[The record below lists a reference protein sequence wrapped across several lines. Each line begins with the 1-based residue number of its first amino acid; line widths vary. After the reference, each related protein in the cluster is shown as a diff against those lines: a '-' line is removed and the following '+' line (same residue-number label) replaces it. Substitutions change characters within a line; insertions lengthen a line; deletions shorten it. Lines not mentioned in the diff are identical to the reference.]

1 MPTQFTG
8 LLAPWQRKYTP
19 AGLPPFVTKP
29 QYEKKCSYL
38 RDKKVKTQERREEQ
52 DIVAIIIIL
61 QIIII
66 FLLLHINSKIP
77 SRSPRDWV
85 EEALERD
92 RKAREEREA
101 KGGKRIL

>member
-1 MPTQFTG
+1 MAKEIHSRG
-8 LLAPWQRKYTP
+8 AVD
-19 AGLPPFVTKP
+19 PFVTKP

-38 RDKKVKTQERREEQ
+38 RDKKVKTSDRREEQ

-85 EEALERD
+85 GEALERD

-101 KGGKRIL
+101 KGGKGIL